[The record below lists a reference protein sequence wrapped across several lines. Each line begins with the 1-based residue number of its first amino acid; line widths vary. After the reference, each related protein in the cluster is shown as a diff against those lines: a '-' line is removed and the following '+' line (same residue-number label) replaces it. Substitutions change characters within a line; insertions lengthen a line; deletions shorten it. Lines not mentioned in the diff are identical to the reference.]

1 MPFGMMKSS
10 AALVRA
16 MRKLFQGMEKV
27 DSYVDDTILHTL
39 TWQNHV
45 IVLREVL
52 ERILRAG
59 LTLRPLK
66 CLIGAEAL
74 DLLAITLEKV

>member
-1 MPFGMMKSS
+1 M
-10 AALVRA
+10 
-16 MRKLFQGMEKV
+16 
-27 DSYVDDTILHTL
+27 DDIVVHTL

-59 LTLRPLK
+59 LTVRPSK

-74 DLLAITLEKV
+74 DFIGHHTGKGMIEPNEEDNSKVHSALRPTTKKSFEHL